1 VSEEDDGE
9 EERDETAAEP
19 SPAPP
24 RQKVAI
30 RKDNINIK
38 VYYVLL

>member
-1 VSEEDDGE
+1 MMEKK
-9 EERDETAAEP
+9 RDETAAEP

-30 RKDNINIK
+30 RKDIISIK